1 MQDSGVGYT
10 IPLILIMAR
19 ASLLWRGPPYYGAG
33 LLIMARASLLWRGPP
48 YYGAG
53 LVLYTTTTITTT
65 ALQVLSSVIA

>member
-10 IPLILIMAR
+10 IPLI
-19 ASLLWRGPPYYGAG
+19 
-33 LLIMARASLLWRGPP
+33 LIMARASLLWRGPP

-65 ALQVLSSVIA
+65 ALQVLSSVIV